1 MWCSFPP
8 PLTDDQISAVLDGGA
23 DVAVQQHL
31 DQCPGCAARLAQA
44 QHIEYHLKTQ
54 LRGIQLQ
61 RPDCPP
67 SQRLGEYHLGLVS
80 QPNERTIMRHVEQC
94 GYCQAEL
101 EELRIFLSPQPAPAP
116 QRAPQPRRVVGLR
129 LGELV
134 ARLLPS
140 VEART
145 RPGLALRG
153 GAAAGPIVAEAE
165 NTTIMLDVQPSADGS
180 VLLLGQLIGDDA
192 ESWIGG
198 LVELRQAGTLLLTAV
213 VDDLCSFSCERIPPG
228 QTSLRIT
235 AEHGRALLLD
245 DVALQL

>member
-8 PLTDDQISAVLDGGA
+8 PLTDDQISAVLDGEA

-31 DQCPGCAARLAQA
+31 DLCPGCAARLAEA
-44 QHIEYHLKTQ
+44 QQIEYYLKTQ
-54 LRGIQLQ
+54 LRGTQFQ
-61 RPDCPP
+61 RPDCPA

-80 QPNERTIMRHVEQC
+80 QPDERTIMRHVEQC

-101 EELRIFLSPQPAPAP
+101 EELRIFLSPQPASAP
-116 QRAPQPRRVVGLR
+116 QPAPQPRRFVGPR

-140 VEART
+140 AEART
-145 RPGLALRG
+145 RPALALR

-165 NTTIMLDVQPSADGS
+165 NTTIMLDLQPSADGS

-198 LVELRQAGTLLLTAV
+198 LVELRQAGTLLLTTV